1 MKRLAAIIGFAVLC
15 LNSTIWAAEQPV
27 NLAGRWIL
35 DVKHS
40 DPFPHPLQNL
50 GAPQMGGSE
59 GNVNAGGGGMG
70 STPSSRDFGGGMP
83 GGRMGGGM
91 PGGGSGRGPQS
102 TAQNAPMIIDQSES
116 ELRIS
121 RTGMVMGKEVPVA
134 ENYILDGAEH
144 AQTTQ
149 IPGSPDPV
157 KVVTSA
163 KLKKNSLLV
172 RITTYSPK
180 NKGEIKKE
188 FSLSK
193 DGNTLT
199 VRSSNMTPMGE
210 MIQSQVYH
218 KEE

>member
-1 MKRLAAIIGFAVLC
+1 
-15 LNSTIWAAEQPV
+15 
-27 NLAGRWIL
+27 
-35 DVKHS
+35 
-40 DPFPHPLQNL
+40 
-50 GAPQMGGSE
+50 
-59 GNVNAGGGGMG
+59 
-70 STPSSRDFGGGMP
+70 
-83 GGRMGGGM
+83 
-91 PGGGSGRGPQS
+91 
-102 TAQNAPMIIDQSES
+102 
-116 ELRIS
+116 
-121 RTGMVMGKEVPVA
+121 MGKEVPVV

-149 IPGSPDPV
+149 IPGSPDSV

-172 RITTYSPK
+172 RITTYGPK

-210 MIQSQVYH
+210 MVQAQVYH